1 MVSTP
6 VVLSLVVIACAFAF
20 GVIGAR
26 LRRDD
31 IAFFVLLLVV
41 TLLPAVWIPRFWRD
55 IVVCGGIAALLWAV
69 GSSFWDRLGWSAGVS
84 VPLYLLS
91 WIVPGGASVILTGLT
106 LVGVWVSGHRS
117 YQRLL
122 RLRRATALDPNV
134 QSDALV
140 EIGGTVLPARVQSSL
155 PNVDL
160 SRAGGFRLLGNPEK
174 LSQPENVELTTP
186 AGLVLV
192 QLASVEL
199 QDVRF
204 AVPSQEHVAAWRTEL
219 GLDESTHPMLE
230 VIDADEL
237 AYVIGTP
244 TWTRASEGGGYRNTQ
259 MVPVFG
265 KGSTLYQL
273 SESEVDA
280 RTRWNLVLAVGFA
293 VAAGAVG
300 VTHAFGQ

>member
-1 MVSTP
+1 MV
-6 VVLSLVVIACAFAF
+6 IGCALAF
-20 GVIGAR
+20 GVIGVR

-31 IAFFVLLLVV
+31 VGFFVLLLVV

-55 IVVCGGIAALLWAV
+55 IVICGGIAALLWAV
-69 GSSFWDRLGWSAGVS
+69 GTSFWDRLGWSAGVG

-91 WIVPGGASVILTGLT
+91 WIVPGGASVISTGLT
-106 LVGVWVSGHRS
+106 LVGVWVSGRGS

-140 EIGGTVLPARVQSSL
+140 EIGGTVLPARLQASL

-160 SRAGGFRLLGNPEK
+160 SRAGGFRLLGKPEK
-174 LSQPENVELTTP
+174 LSQPEHVELTTP

-192 QLASVEL
+192 HLASVEL
-199 QDVRF
+199 RDVRL
-204 AVPSQEHVAAWRTEL
+204 AVPGQEHEAQWRTEL
-219 GLDESTHPMLE
+219 GLDESMHPMLE
-230 VIDADEL
+230 IVDADEP

-244 TWTRASEGGGYRNTQ
+244 TWARASEGGGYRNTK

-265 KGSTLYQL
+265 KGSTLHQL
-273 SESEVDA
+273 SASEVDA
-280 RTRWNLVLAVGFA
+280 RTRWNLVLAVGFSI
-293 VAAGAVG
+293 AAGAVG
-300 VTHAFGQ
+300 VAQALGL